1 MEVNSM
7 NSSFCA
13 LALEKPPP
21 PPSPQNHLEPF
32 RNPSVL

>member
-21 PPSPQNHLEPF
+21 PSPQNHLEPF

>member
-7 NSSFCA
+7 NSSVCA
-13 LALEKPPP
+13 LTLEKPPP
-21 PPSPQNHLEPF
+21 PFPTEPF